1 MANIYTKINELEA
14 ALVRTILNA
23 IRDEKMGEE
32 DMRASAN
39 FILDH
44 VEPGFK
50 DEAEVMNFLQE
61 LRQKWP
67 VFSPVLQ
74 VEKTRVDE
82 IENKEKK
89 ISAIKTQLL
98 KFV

>member
-1 MANIYTKINELEA
+1 MANLYTNVNKLEG
-14 ALVRTILNA
+14 ALVRAILNA
-23 IRDEKMGEE
+23 IRDEKMGEG
-32 DMRASAN
+32 DMRASAG

-50 DEAEVMNFLQE
+50 DETEIINFLQE
-61 LRQKWP
+61 LAQKWP

-82 IENKEKK
+82 LENKEKK